1 MMDGDWEPCACRS
14 RMINSWPSIDWWSM
28 EKLTHSFATEA
39 SSGKNNRRLIADWL
53 DRPAPNLAFTRVASP
68 GWVETPDSAS
78 SPMEELLA
86 DGHPANNGAG
96 ATARI
101 AVKAKGRVLFVN
113 PLDVTVA
120 RAEGNYVALV
130 HKSGAYLVR
139 ETMAI
144 TEQKLASF
152 GFVRIHRSILVNT
165 TLVKDLRR
173 DNTGTYVLRTIDD
186 RDHPVGRAYK
196 HNLKMIAGSW
206 LGVYIA

>member
-1 MMDGDWEPCACRS
+1 
-14 RMINSWPSIDWWSM
+14 M
-28 EKLTHSFATEA
+28 EKLTHFFATEA
-39 SSGKNNRRLIADWL
+39 DSGKDNRRLIPDWP
-53 DRPAPNLAFTRVASP
+53 DCPAPKLAFTRVGNQ
-68 GWVETPDSAS
+68 GWVETSDRAS
-78 SPMEELLA
+78 SSMGEVFA
-86 DGHPANNGAG
+86 DYGPPVNNVRG

-101 AVKAKGRVLFVN
+101 AIKAKGRVLFVN

-120 RAEGNYVALV
+120 KAEGNYVALV

-139 ETMAI
+139 ETMAT
-144 TEQKLASF
+144 TERKLAAF

-196 HNLKMIAGSW
+196 RNLKMIAGSW
-206 LGVYIA
+206 LGVEIV

>member
-1 MMDGDWEPCACRS
+1 
-14 RMINSWPSIDWWSM
+14 M
-28 EKLTHSFATEA
+28 EKLTRSFATEA
-39 SSGKNNRRLIADWL
+39 DSGKDNRQLIGDWL
-53 DRPAPNLAFTRVASP
+53 DCLAPKLAASRVRSQ
-68 GWVETPDSAS
+68 GSIETSDRAAS
-78 SPMEELLA
+78 SMGEELA
-86 DGHPANNGAG
+86 DDGSPANNGAG

-101 AVKAKGRVLFVN
+101 AIKAKGRVLFVN

-120 RAEGNYVALV
+120 EAAGNYVALV

-139 ETMAI
+139 ETMAT

-173 DNTGTYVLRTIDD
+173 DNTGRYVLRTIDG

-196 HNLKMIAGSW
+196 QNLKMIARSW
-206 LGVYIA
+206 LGVEIV

>member
-1 MMDGDWEPCACRS
+1 
-14 RMINSWPSIDWWSM
+14 M
-28 EKLTHSFATEA
+28 EKLTRSFATEA
-39 SSGKNNRRLIADWL
+39 NSGKDNRRLIADWL
-53 DRPAPNLAFTRVASP
+53 DYVAPKLAFTRVGNQ
-68 GWVETPDSAS
+68 GWVETSDRAS
-78 SPMEELLA
+78 TPMGEAFA
-86 DGHPANNGAG
+86 DDGPPANNGAG

-101 AVKAKGRVLFVN
+101 AIKAKGRVLFVN

-120 RAEGNYVALV
+120 KAEGNYVALV

-139 ETMAI
+139 ETMAT

-173 DNTGTYVLRTIDD
+173 DNTGTYVLRTIDG

-196 HNLKMIAGSW
+196 RNLKMIAGSW
-206 LGVYIA
+206 LGVEIV

>member
-1 MMDGDWEPCACRS
+1 
-14 RMINSWPSIDWWSM
+14 M
-28 EKLTHSFATEA
+28 EKLTRSFATEA
-39 SSGKNNRRLIADWL
+39 DSGKNNRRLIADWL
-53 DRPAPNLAFTRVASP
+53 DCPAPKLAFTRV
-68 GWVETPDSAS
+68 GNQGLVETPDKAS
-78 SPMEELLA
+78 SSMKELFA
-86 DGHPANNGAG
+86 DDGLVANNGAS
-96 ATARI
+96 ATRRI

-120 RAEGNYVALV
+120 KAEGNYVALV

-186 RDHPVGRAYK
+186 RDHPVGRTYK

-206 LGVYIA
+206 LGVDIV